1 MSSTTREFLANRPTY
16 AQDVTKLQPFIDL
29 AVDWQAT
36 NGVVLRAPQL
46 SGADAPWLKA
56 ALTPAPVALAPSPI
70 PRTEFE
76 RVVQLQPILNQLFH
90 RIANDH
96 EFLVSTLESLGS
108 ADEFTARVFKMY
120 LDQRELNVEKP
131 AVIGVHRSDYLIDA
145 PAAEPASV
153 PRAKQVEFNTIAA
166 SFASLSSLVG
176 DLHRFLLARTGY
188 GGLIESGSIEPSQLP
203 TNESLTSIADG
214 IAAGFSLYGNSG

>member
-1 MSSTTREFLANRPTY
+1 MSSRSTQEFLASRPTY
-16 AQDVTKLQPFIDL
+16 AQDVSKLQSFIDL
-29 AVDWQAT
+29 AVDWQASH
-36 NGVVLRAPQL
+36 GIVLRAPHL
-46 SGADAPWLKA
+46 DGSDAQWLKA

-70 PRTEFE
+70 PRAEFE
-76 RVVQLQPILNQLFH
+76 KVVRLQPTLNQLFH

-120 LDQRELNVEKP
+120 LEQRKLGVEKP

-145 PAAEPASV
+145 PTAEAGSV

-176 DLHRFLLARTGY
+176 DLHRHVHNREDTETVTG
-188 GGLIESGSIEPSQLP
+188 
-203 TNESLTSIADG
+203 T
-214 IAAGFSLYGNSG
+214 